1 MLNDCCVAHLCTCV
15 LQVESEGHT
24 LIPACP
30 SIPRSLWGQSNGPTE
45 QGGALIPEAFSSARV
60 GQGSAGNQNP
70 CLLLH
75 TALYSVR
82 TCMDVQDSQSGGERS
97 RGGDRMKKKWLGRY

>member
-1 MLNDCCVAHLCTCV
+1 MHLRTAGRV
-15 LQVESEGHT
+15 RRTYTHT
-24 LIPACP
+24 SM
-30 SIPRSLWGQSNGPTE
+30 SIDSQEPVGSKQWTNRAR
-45 QGGALIPEAFSSARV
+45 GALIPEAFSSARV